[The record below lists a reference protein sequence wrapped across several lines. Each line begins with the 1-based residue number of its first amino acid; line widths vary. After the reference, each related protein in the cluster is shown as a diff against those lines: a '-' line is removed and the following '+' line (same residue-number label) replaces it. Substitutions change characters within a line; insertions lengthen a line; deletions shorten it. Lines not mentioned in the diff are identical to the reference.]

1 MATYAIGDVQGCY
14 AELQALLAH
23 IGFEETTDRLWF
35 AGDLVNRGP
44 DSLTVLRFVHGLGD
58 RVLTVLGN
66 HELHLL
72 ACAHGVRHPHRNDTF
87 ADILGAP
94 DRDVLLGWL
103 QRQPLLYVGCG
114 GDVLV
119 HAGLPPDW
127 TIDAARRHAAEVER
141 ALGSDAAGEFFT
153 GMYGNEPDRWTDDLK
168 GIERLRFITNALTR
182 MRFCTRKGRLDLKSK
197 GAPGTQQDKLLPWYA
212 VPGRASRSSRVIF
225 GHWATLHLGP
235 ADTEAHNVVG
245 LDTGCVWGGSLTAM
259 RLEDGRLFSVAS
271 NTRAAGG
278 D

>member
-1 MATYAIGDVQGCY
+1 MATYAIGDVQGCH

-23 IGFEETTDRLWF
+23 VGFEVTSDRLWF

-44 DSLTVLRFVHGLGD
+44 DSLAVLRFVHGLGD
-58 RVLTVLGN
+58 RALTVLGN

-72 ACAHGVRHPHRNDTF
+72 ACAHGIRPPHRSDTF
-87 ADILGAP
+87 ADILAAP

-103 QRQPLLYVGCG
+103 QRQPLLHIGTG

-127 TIDAARRHAAEVER
+127 TIDAARRHAAEVEC
-141 ALGSDAAGEFFT
+141 ALGSSAAAAFFA
-153 GMYGNEPDRWTDDLK
+153 GMYGNEPDRWSDELK
-168 GIERLRFITNALTR
+168 GIDRLRFITNALTR
-182 MRFCTRKGRLDLKSK
+182 MRFCTRKGRLDLKPK
-197 GAPGTQQDKLLPWYA
+197 GAPGTQQGNLLPWYA
-212 VPGRASRSSRVIF
+212 VPGRASRSSRVLF

-271 NTRAAGG
+271 NTCAAGG